1 MNVTNGS
8 TETDALFQKHYSKEL
23 KVNED
28 EIPFVLAEFTENAL
42 RYIKK
47 EQFEKALILLQ
58 KAHGIINVISIDNC
72 RRDKYFGYIIFVNMA
87 VCFQKMGS
95 LEECSIALENALVYI
110 DSYNSLNEQSI
121 AKRMQMMQQEAR
133 IRIQL

>member
-1 MNVTNGS
+1 METDKKPKLNDIDMIKRDMMDGKAIDPKTAGEKGANGLNNTQGS

-47 EQFEKALILLQ
+47 EQYEKALILLQ
-58 KAHGIINVISIDNC
+58 KAHGIINVISI
-72 RRDKYFGYIIFVNMA
+72 
-87 VCFQKMGS
+87 
-95 LEECSIALENALVYI
+95 EN
-110 DSYNSLNEQSI
+110 
-121 AKRMQMMQQEAR
+121 
-133 IRIQL
+133 